1 MNISQVDLA
10 NRKQVQ
16 AFLSLPFRIYRDIP
30 QWVPPLAM
38 DERARLTP
46 RRYPFYRHSAAAFFL
61 AVERGQAIGRLAVL
75 DNRLYNDYNHEKTAF
90 FYLFECENN
99 LEAARGLFALAFDW
113 ARGRGLNKI
122 FGPKGFTALDGLGL
136 LVKGFQHRPAFGLP
150 YNPPYYPELI
160 EAQGFDKAN
169 DILSGYMSADI
180 QFPERIHALS
190 ARIQERRG
198 LRIARFRTRR
208 ELRLMLGHL
217 KALYN
222 GALAGA
228 EGGTPITDEE
238 VRNLA
243 DQILWFADPGL
254 IKIVMKVEDPGQ
266 GNDQPVGFL
275 FAYPDLSAALQ
286 KTKGRLFP
294 FGWLTILREL
304 RTTDWININ
313 GAGMIEEY
321 RGSGGTAILYSE
333 MFKSVTE
340 NPRYHH
346 AEVVQIGMENEKM
359 QRELQNFGIDFYK
372 MHRMYVKE
380 LGTGNQARVP
390 DS

>member
-1 MNISQVDLA
+1 MEIIHLNPA
-10 NRKQVQ
+10 NRKRVRD
-16 AFLSLPFRIYRDIP
+16 FLSLPFRIYRDIP
-30 QWVPPLAM
+30 QWAPPLAM
-38 DERARLTP
+38 DERARLDP

-61 AVERGQAIGRLAVL
+61 AYESGQAIGRLAVL

-99 LEAARGLFALAFDW
+99 LAAARGLFTLAFDW
-113 ARGRGLNKI
+113 ARRRGLNKI

-136 LVKGFQHRPAFGLP
+136 LVKGFERRPAFGLP
-150 YNPPYYPELI
+150 YNLPYYPELI
-160 EAQGFDKAN
+160 EALGFEKAN

-180 QFPERIHALS
+180 QFPQRIHELS
-190 ARIQERRG
+190 ARIQQRRG
-198 LRIARFRTRR
+198 LHIARFRTRR
-208 ELRLMLGHL
+208 ELRAMLGGL

-222 GALAGA
+222 GVLAGA
-228 EGGTPITDEE
+228 QGGTPITDEE
-238 VRNLA
+238 VNALA
-243 DQILWFADPGL
+243 NQMLWFADPSL
-254 IKIVMKVEDPGQ
+254 IKIVMKD
-266 GNDQPVGFL
+266 DQPVGFL

-294 FGWLTILREL
+294 FGWITILREL

-313 GAGMIEEY
+313 GAGMIAEY

-340 NPRYHH
+340 NQRYHH

-372 MHRMYVKE
+372 MHRLYRRS
-380 LGTGNQARVP
+380 LQT
-390 DS
+390 

>member
-1 MNISQVDLA
+1 MEIVRLDLA
-10 NRKQVQ
+10 NRKQVRN
-16 AFLSLPFRIYRDIP
+16 FLALPFRIYRDIP
-30 QWVPPLAM
+30 QWAPPLAM
-38 DERARLTP
+38 DERARLAP
-46 RRYPFYRHSAAAFFL
+46 RRYPFYKHSAAAFFL
-61 AVERGQAIGRLAVL
+61 AYENGYAIGRLAVL

-90 FYLFECENN
+90 FYLFECEDN
-99 LEAARGLFALAFDW
+99 LAAARGLFEAAFGW
-113 ARGRGLNKI
+113 ARGRGLDKML
-122 FGPKGFTALDGLGL
+122 GPKGFAALDGLGL
-136 LVKGFQHRPAFGLP
+136 LVKGFERRPAFGLP
-150 YNPPYYPELI
+150 YNPPYYSELI
-160 EAQGFDKAN
+160 EALGFEKAN

-208 ELRLMLGHL
+208 ELRAMLGHL

-228 EGGTPITDEE
+228 QGGTPITDDE
-238 VRNLA
+238 VRTLA
-243 DQILWFADPGL
+243 DQMLWFADPKL
-254 IKIVMKVEDPGQ
+254 IKIVMKD
-266 GNDQPVGFL
+266 DQPVGFL

-294 FGWLTILREL
+294 LGWLTILREL

-333 MFKSVTE
+333 MFKSVSE
-340 NPRYHH
+340 NPRYRH
-346 AEVVQIGMENEKM
+346 AEVVQIGLENDRM
-359 QRELQNFGIDFYK
+359 QRELENFGIDFYK
-372 MHRMYVKE
+372 MHRIYAKA
-380 LGTGNQARVP
+380 L
-390 DS
+390 